1 MGGRADEGDADP
13 LAQLGERGI
22 LGDEPHPTQAASA
35 PHSRSARSSSA
46 WSM

>member
-1 MGGRADEGDADP
+1 MKVDADP

-22 LGDEPHPTQAASA
+22 LGDEPPPDPGRVG